1 MTSRLPTLLVLSA
14 LFAVPAL
21 ARGEPTPSSTDE
33 ARALA
38 GSSLPRGESPRP
50 FPAGT
55 VVSSTDEARAFAGRV
70 IRPATATTE
79 PARSILLVSSTDD
92 ARAVAGG
99 LLAVASA
106 RRSAPNEMLA
116 HCGKACDCRHP

>member
-1 MTSRLPTLLVLSA
+1 MTFRLPTLLVLSA
-14 LFAVPAL
+14 LSAVPTL

-38 GSSLPRGESPRP
+38 GRSLPRGESPRP

-55 VVSSTDEARAFAGRV
+55 VVSSTDEARAFAGRA
-70 IRPATATTE
+70 IRPATAE
-79 PARSILLVSSTDD
+79 PARSIEVVSSTDD

-116 HCGKACDCRHP
+116 YCGKACDCRHP